1 MVVPICC
8 CCNSIDIFSTSF
20 QFNFCSD
27 EVYHGRL
34 GVLKYGTPY
43 DNFQIGYSCPSDV
56 SFKYREYY
64 TFPDSESRFYP
75 YDNHIFNTITSYYFK
90 AEIELLIR
98 LSVYD
103 SNGRIFN
110 KTRFGTTLLGSP
122 TYRYGP
128 GLSFSEAIDSCRTYK
143 YLTYSFD
150 LESPVYGDPYTI
162 LDSLG
167 KKDIQKNLSEFS
179 SYVCSVIRSKVEPL
193 VDLYSSFSYV
203 YDLEPYR
210 GIDFHSGVTF
220 EEYIEGNAL
229 SPYYGHNNLRDIQ
242 GILFNEFSIYN
253 SGHPDRFP
261 SIRLI
266 YNFKV

>member
-8 CCNSIDIFSTSF
+8 CCNSIDTLSTSF
-20 QFNFCSD
+20 QFNFHSD
-27 EVYHGRL
+27 KVSYGRL

-43 DNFQIGYSCPSDV
+43 DNFQIGYSRPADV
-56 SFKYREYY
+56 SFRYREYY
-64 TFPDSESRFYP
+64 TFPDSGSRFYP
-75 YDNHIFNTITSYYFK
+75 YGNYIFDKITSYYFK

-110 KTRFGTTLLGSP
+110 DTGFITPEGYSI
-122 TYRYGP
+122 YSFAP
-128 GLSFSEAIDSCRTYK
+128 GLFFPKAIDSCHTYK

-179 SYVCSVIRSKVEPL
+179 SYVCSVIRSKVESL

-220 EEYIEGNAL
+220 EEYIEGSAL
-229 SPYYGHNNLRDIQ
+229 SPEHGFNNLRDVQ
-242 GILFNEFSIYN
+242 GILFNKFSIYN
-253 SGHPDRFP
+253 SGYPDRFP
-261 SIRLI
+261 SIKLI

>member
-8 CCNSIDIFSTSF
+8 CCNSIDTLSTSF
-20 QFNFCSD
+20 LFNFFSD
-27 EVYHGRL
+27 RVYYGRL

-43 DNFQIGYSCPSDV
+43 DNFQAGFSRSFDV
-56 SFKYREYY
+56 SFQYREYY
-64 TFPDSESRFYP
+64 VFPDSESRFYP
-75 YDNHIFNTITSYYFK
+75 YDNYIFNKITSYYFK

-103 SNGRIFN
+103 SNGRIFDKIDFDGILIN
-110 KTRFGTTLLGSP
+110 TPIYNRGFLK
-122 TYRYGP
+122 
-128 GLSFSEAIDSCRTYK
+128 AINSCHTYK

-179 SYVCSVIRSKVEPL
+179 SYVCSVIRSKVESL
-193 VDLYSSFSYV
+193 ADLYSSFSYV
-203 YDLEPYR
+203 YDIEPYR
-210 GIDFHSGVTF
+210 GLDFHSGVTF

-229 SPYYGHNNLRDIQ
+229 NPHDGFNNLRDIQ
-242 GILFNEFSIYN
+242 GILFDKFSIYN

-261 SIRLI
+261 SIKLI